1 MNFKEAQIKHRELAQ
16 QIREHDHAYYVLAQ
30 PTISDREYDRLYQ
43 KLADLEKNFP
53 QLISPESPTQ
63 RVGGQPL
70 SEFVSVR
77 HSVRMMSLDNTYSQA
92 EVRKKTIQRGL
103 KFLPE
108 EELDWTVE
116 PKIDGV
122 AISLRYEEGRFVL
135 GATRGDG
142 ERGDNITAN
151 LRTIRSLPLRLAP
164 GLKPFP
170 EILEVR
176 GEVFMSKAGFAQLN
190 AERQKAGEP
199 AFANPRNSTAGSL
212 KLLNPKTVAER
223 PLDIIL
229 YGIAAFESKND
240 SAPTTQL
247 ETIDYLARAGFKTP
261 EKIWRCRTADELLS
275 RIDELEIIAKTFA
288 YETDGA
294 VVKLNSIALREKL
307 ETIVREKIGASEKAP
322 RWAVAYKYAAEQ
334 AETKLKAITIQVG
347 RTGVLTPVAEL
358 EPVFISGTTVRRAT
372 LHNEDEIQRK
382 DIRIGDTVRVEKAG
396 EIIPAVLGV
405 VGEHPENTQPFD
417 LSTAINNQ
425 CPACG
430 GKIQK
435 GKKNENDKEL
445 VAWRCVNLQCPAQ
458 AAHRLR
464 HFGARNA
471 LDIECL
477 DDVVS
482 DKLIERGF
490 VKEPMDLFDLAV
502 EQLGAINLG
511 TDDKPRLFG
520 EKNAAKLIQSLQRA
534 RTLSLDRWL
543 FALAIPEMGQ
553 ITAKSLA
560 KFHNNLRAVAASSL
574 LHNVVW
580 LGDEGKKGKQANVS
594 EMRKRL
600 EHMKQIGFT
609 PLYREKYIYYSAV
622 NASVARKV
630 IAWFDLVKCQEI
642 VDSATKYSHSY
653 QNLVDKVRNWFDED
667 ENRKEIF
674 SIAKKKI
681 EEKIIH
687 GVAKK
692 LRKWFNAESGQNN
705 FEELDKREYNKK
717 ELKTQL
723 EIIYG
728 VGEETA
734 GILAKSHKNLQE
746 VDHSS
751 LLRDIVELDETD
763 NSKTHSKAKNSRIC
777 ELVSRLEPH
786 NLARLAVPDY
796 TTEVGPVAAR
806 SVLQWFASETGQR
819 TLDRLDKLGIDPQG
833 GREGMLN
840 ENSLI
845 TKTYILNLNMKH
857 KKLDKP
863 KWFYDPP
870 TNQQIK
876 LLRFLGSSI
885 LCDCKGVASGLI
897 FRLYKDQ
904 RNEEKFNLWEKYLF
918 HTGDKFDSPDLMPFD
933 LEELRNVVVP
943 DDWKPEQSTRYRVVP
958 SKRWERLQEQV
969 MEMLKE
975 GSPFDDPVPEIRFAD
990 ASFVFTGK
998 FASGTRAECQ
1008 EAVEALGAVAQNSV
1022 TGNTNYLTIGNEGSE
1037 SWRQGS
1043 YGRKIEK
1050 AMVLRME
1057 TGKPAIL
1064 AESDWLAAIQSEYE
1078 KY

>member
-1 MNFKEAQIKHRELAQ
+1 MNFKETQIKHRELAQ
-16 QIREHDHAYYVLAQ
+16 QIRKHDHAYYVLAQ
-30 PTISDREYDRLYQ
+30 PVISDREYDRLYQ

-70 SEFVSVR
+70 NEFASVR
-77 HSVRMMSLDNTYSQA
+77 HSVPMLSLDNIDSASTNPENRNRDKANKLQNFISNTHKEA
-92 EVRKKTIQRGL
+92 RKRNLPL
-103 KFLPE
+103 KK
-108 EELDWTVE
+108 LDWTVE

-122 AISLRYEEGRFVL
+122 AISLRYENGQFIQGL
-135 GATRGDG
+135 TRGNG
-142 ERGDNITAN
+142 EIGDDITTN
-151 LRTIRSLPLRLAP
+151 LRTIRSLPLRLVP

-170 EILEVR
+170 AILEVR
-176 GEVFMSKAGFAQLN
+176 GEVFMSKEGFAQLN
-190 AERQKAGEP
+190 AERQKSGEP

-229 YGIAAFESKND
+229 YGIASFESKNNP
-240 SAPTTQL
+240 APATQL

-261 EKIWRCRTADELLS
+261 DKIWRCQTADELLS
-275 RIDELEIIAKTFA
+275 RIRELETIAKTFA

-294 VVKLNSIALREKL
+294 VVKLNSIALRAL
-307 ETIVREKIGASEKAP
+307 LGDTAKAP
-322 RWAVAYKYAAEQ
+322 RWAVAYKYNPEQ

-405 VGEHPENTQPFD
+405 VGKHPENTKPFD

-490 VKEPMDLFDLAV
+490 VKEPMDLFDLTV

-511 TDDKPRLFG
+511 ADDKPRLFG
-520 EKNAAKLIQSLQRA
+520 KKNAAKLIQSLQRA

-560 KFHNNLRAVAASSL
+560 KFHKNLRAVAHSPL
-574 LHNVVW
+574 LRNVVW
-580 LGDEGKKGKQANVS
+580 LEEKHEKAQRINPRSTKNPTKSPEEKNERERQHAKLVS
-594 EMRKRL
+594 EIHERL
-600 EHMKQIGFT
+600 NDLEERGFAQVSKEKK
-609 PLYREKYIYYSAV
+609 PLRPP
-622 NASVARKV
+622 N
-630 IAWFDLVKCQEI
+630 
-642 VDSATKYSHSY
+642 
-653 QNLVDKVRNWFDED
+653 
-667 ENRKEIF
+667 
-674 SIAKKKI
+674 
-681 EEKIIH
+681 
-687 GVAKK
+687 
-692 LRKWFNAESGQNN
+692 
-705 FEELDKREYNKK
+705 
-717 ELKTQL
+717 
-723 EIIYG
+723 
-728 VGEETA
+728 
-734 GILAKSHKNLQE
+734 
-746 VDHSS
+746 
-751 LLRDIVELDETD
+751 
-763 NSKTHSKAKNSRIC
+763 
-777 ELVSRLEPH
+777 
-786 NLARLAVPDY
+786 Y
-796 TTEVGPVAAR
+796 TTEIGSSAAR

-819 TLDRLDKLGIDPQG
+819 TLDCLDKLGIDPQG
-833 GREGMLN
+833 RDQTQEGS
-840 ENSLI
+840 EETRDKDSRI
-845 TKTYILNLNMKH
+845 TKTYILKLNPEH

-870 TNQQIK
+870 TNRQIK

-885 LCDCKGVASGLI
+885 PCDCKGIASGLI

-933 LEELRNVVVP
+933 LEELRKVIVP
-943 DDWKPEQSTRYRVVP
+943 DDWKPEQSTRYHVVP
-958 SKRWERLQEQV
+958 SKVPNKRWERLQEQV

-975 GSPFDDPVPEIRFAD
+975 GSPFDYPVPEIRFAG

-1022 TGNTNYLTIGNEGSE
+1022 TSNTNYLTIGNEGSE

-1050 AMVLRME
+1050 AMLLRME

-1064 AESDWLAAIQSEYE
+1064 AESDWLAAIQSEYG
-1078 KY
+1078 KQ